1 MNKLQFALL
10 GAALALGSIAEAQ
23 TVLRV
28 RGTITG
34 MDGNVI
40 AIKSR
45 EGKDLKVELTEKASV
60 ATVKAITLAEL
71 KQGSYVGIT
80 SKKNPDGSLVALEV
94 HTLPP
99 TASPGYRP
107 WDLAP
112 DTMMTNANVASV
124 VQGAKGHELAVDFKE
139 GAQKIL
145 VPAGT
150 PVVTTENADRTA
162 LKPGESVFAAVDV
175 GADGKMTISGRIQVS
190 KDGVRPPQ

>member
-34 MDGNVI
+34 MDGNVL

-162 LKPGESVFAAVDV
+162 LKMSALTE
-175 GADGKMTISGRIQVS
+175 K
-190 KDGVRPPQ
+190 